1 MPSFEPVRVA
11 IVTSRG
17 VPGLDAILADSRRG
31 SLYDVVCV
39 VATDTV
45 FDYAEAVEVAGVPL
59 IVHPH
64 PPRNLRAREVF
75 DQELAD
81 TLGPFSPQYVLLLG
95 YRLIVTQP
103 LLAAYPDHVIAFQ
116 ESDMSLLDAEGRRRY
131 LGLHAVSN
139 AIFAGE
145 GETRCSVHVVTSD
158 VGGGPLMLLSS
169 PFPVAP
175 MVADLRAWNAT
186 EALESYARV
195 HRQWMLRN
203 AGGPMLIRLLELL
216 ALGTVQI
223 VHDTVWIDGVPGPC
237 RLGDAPPL
245 CYSMEAQIRRGIPAS
260 CPLISES
267 RAAIN
272 E

>member
-17 VPGLDAILADSRRG
+17 VPGLDSVLADARRG

-39 VATDTV
+39 IATDTA
-45 FDYAEAVEVAGVPL
+45 FDYSEEVDAAGVPL
-59 IVHPH
+59 LLHPH
-64 PPRNLRAREVF
+64 PPRNLRAREKF

-81 TLGPFSPQYVLLLG
+81 ILGPFAPQYVLLLG

-103 LLAAYPDHVIAFQ
+103 LLAAYPDHVIALH
-116 ESDMSLLDAEGRRRY
+116 ESDMSLLDADGRRRY
-131 LGLHAVSN
+131 VGLHAVSN

-145 GETRCSVHVVTSD
+145 RETRCSIHVVTGD
-158 VGGGPLMLLSS
+158 VGGGPLMLLSP
-169 PFPVAP
+169 PFPVSS
-175 MVADLRAWNAT
+175 MVSDLRAWNAT
-186 EALESYARV
+186 DALEAYARV

-203 AGGPMLIRLLELL
+203 AGGPLLVRLLELL
-216 ALGTVQI
+216 AVGTIQV

-237 RLGDAPPL
+237 RLGDAPPT
-245 CYSMEAQIRRGIPAS
+245 CYANESQIRRGIPAS
-260 CPLISES
+260 CPLISET
-267 RAAIN
+267 RTVIN